1 MNLLS
6 NRSVGVLAVVC
17 LVLGLALGLS
27 QVWPQHRFSLW
38 LGFLIGLLS
47 FPGMLFIYDYG
58 FTGDSSNATGA
69 MGLSFFYKG
78 AILLGSLMIV
88 RRVTT
93 ISFTHYVFPLFF
105 TVFFLGFYAI
115 YLARQESDIS
125 YYDN

>member
-1 MNLLS
+1 MKITTD
-6 NRSVGVLAVVC
+6 R
-17 LVLGLALGLS
+17 LGLIGGVTLGVILLAAGLCFI
-27 QVWPQHRFSLW
+27 WPDHRFSLV
-38 LGFLIGLLS
+38 LGFSIGLLS
-47 FPGMLFIYDYG
+47 FPGMLYIYDYG
-58 FTGDSSNATGA
+58 LGSDSTRATGA

-105 TVFFLGFYAI
+105 TVFFLGFFAI

-125 YYDN
+125 NYNN